1 MKQFLLCLTL
11 GFFYSSALH
20 AADKMTVAYATL
32 GPALSPGWVTSEKRI
47 WGKYGLDV
55 ELVYLGG
62 GARSV
67 PALLGG
73 SIQLFL
79 GSDPASYVAAIQ
91 GAKVVKVGV
100 TMNTIGYFLMTPPEI
115 RTIADLKGKV
125 IGIGLGRDLPYL
137 YLSRKLAENEIDTK
151 RDVKFLSLAGGQP
164 AYFAAL
170 KAGRV
175 QAAMIT
181 VPNNLVAEKAGLKV
195 IAKFEIPT
203 LAGGV
208 NTSQVLVEKNRD
220 MLIRFLKGYLEG
232 IYFMTGNKE
241 ESLKAFA
248 KYLKNSDPAV
258 NSFLYDDITSRV
270 ARDLRPNPESVR
282 LMLDLIALDHPQAQR
297 VSDKDFWDLSL
308 LDEIQTSGFVD
319 QLPRR

>member
-1 MKQFLLCLTL
+1 MKHFLLCLML

-47 WGKYGLDV
+47 WGKHGLNV

-91 GAKVVKVGV
+91 GAKIVKIGV
-100 TMNTIGYFLMTPPEI
+100 TMNTIGYYLMTPPEI

-137 YLSRKLAENEIDTK
+137 YLSRKLTENEIDTK

-195 IAKFEIPT
+195 IAEFEIPT

-208 NTSQVLVEKNRD
+208 NTSQALLEKNRD

-232 IYFMTGNKE
+232 IYFMSGNKE
-241 ESLKAFA
+241 ESLKAFS

-258 NSFLYDDITSRV
+258 NSFLYDDITTRV
-270 ARDLRPNPESVR
+270 AKDLRPNPESVR

-297 VSDKDFWDLSL
+297 VSDQDFWDLSL
-308 LDEIQTSGFVD
+308 LEEIQRSGFVD
-319 QLPRR
+319 QLQKK